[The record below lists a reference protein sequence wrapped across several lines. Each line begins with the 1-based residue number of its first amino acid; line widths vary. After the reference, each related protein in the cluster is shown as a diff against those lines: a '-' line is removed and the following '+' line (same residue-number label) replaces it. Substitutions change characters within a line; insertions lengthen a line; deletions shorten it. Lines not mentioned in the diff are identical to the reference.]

1 MTSFKKIT
9 IGFTAIALLF
19 AQLTLAQEETTYLI
33 TDFDGGGILPNEWQ
47 SYGDLGPHGVI
58 SAKPDSDGKFYE
70 QVWNGQKEKGYIVS
84 QSDITFRI
92 IPKKKLKEKTIANVF
107 LRMDINCGVAL
118 GTKINIVL
126 VDGANDCCR
135 DDVNWQYSMVKNTC
149 EWETIEINLAEFGYA
164 YDPNNHE
171 KSIDI
176 NKVGRVK
183 IGVDIAS
190 GPARQTV
197 QFDNVALV
205 VKDKIE
211 TTDFV
216 ADAAIPENSSLKD
229 ASKDYLIGVAVN
241 PSRVQS
247 VNYNAL
253 YNKEFNSITAEN
265 AMKMKSILK
274 GIDEEGN
281 LILDWSQADLIVDF
295 AEQNNMNI
303 HGHTLIWHESI
314 PDFLNTFE
322 GSNAEFEAIIEQ
334 YITAVVTRYRG
345 KVDSW
350 DVVNEAIEDNTSDYR
365 TSVLLERM
373 GSDYVK
379 KSFQFARNADQEVKL
394 FYNDYNLVFDTK
406 KQKGAFDLIDDLL
419 AKKLIDG
426 VGYQMHIDYNFPN
439 KKMLQ
444 DATNLIVDR
453 GLLVHF
459 SELDVKTNPKGD
471 VSSFTTERNLAQ
483 AQKVYEVVTVYNS
496 VPKELKYAL
505 TVWGL
510 KDNDSWITPRY
521 GFPDWPLLFD
531 DTFAKKNA
539 YSAFLQALQ
548 NRKN

>member
-1 MTSFKKIT
+1 MNIT
-9 IGFTAIALLF
+9 MAKVMLSTILVFLM
-19 AQLTLAQEETTYLI
+19 QLTFAQEETTYLI

-47 SYGDLGPHGVI
+47 SYGDLGSHGVV
-58 SAKPDSDGKFYE
+58 SAKPNSDGKFYE
-70 QVWNGQKEKGYIVS
+70 QIWNGKKDEGYIVS

-107 LRMDINCGVAL
+107 LRMDINCGGAP

-126 VDGANDCCR
+126 VDGPNDCCTN
-135 DDVNWQYSMVKNTC
+135 DVNWQYSMVKNTC

-171 KSIDI
+171 KYIDI
-176 NKVGRVK
+176 TKVGRVK

-190 GPARQTV
+190 GPARQIV

-205 VKDKIE
+205 VKDKVE
-211 TTDFV
+211 TTGFV
-216 ADAAIPENSSLKD
+216 PGADIPENSSLKNS
-229 ASKDYLIGVAVN
+229 SKDYLVGVAVN
-241 PSRVQS
+241 PSRIQS
-247 VNYNAL
+247 ADYAAR
-253 YNKEFNSITAEN
+253 YNKEFNSVTAEN

-274 GIDEEGN
+274 GLDADGN
-281 LILDWSQADLIVDF
+281 LIFDWSQADLIVNF
-295 AEQNNMNI
+295 AEQNNINI
-303 HGHTLIWHESI
+303 HGHTLVWHESI

-322 GSNAEFEAIIEQ
+322 GSNAEFEAIIEK
-334 YITAVVTRYRG
+334 YITAIVTRYKG

-350 DVVNEAIEDNTSDYR
+350 DVVNEAIEDNTSDFR
-365 TSVLLERM
+365 KSLFLERM
-373 GSDYVK
+373 GTDYVK
-379 KSFQFARNADQEVKL
+379 KCFQFARNADKEVKL

-406 KQKGAFDLIDDLL
+406 KQKGAFGIIDELL
-419 AKKLIDG
+419 ANKLIDG

-444 DATNLIVDR
+444 DATNLIIDR

-471 VSSFTTERNLAQ
+471 VNAFTPERNLAQ
-483 AQKVYEVVTVYNS
+483 AQKVYEVVSVYNS
-496 VPKELKYAL
+496 IPKELKYVL

-510 KDNDSWITPRY
+510 KDDDSWVTPRY

-531 DTFAKKNA
+531 NNFAKKSA

-548 NRKN
+548 QTN